1 MRNLIGFLAAI
12 SVGALS
18 TTAFAADP
26 PAPSA
31 ASSTSTS
38 ATTTPDKSADAKT
51 TSSTSD
57 GKVKLVAGDEAAD
70 KQLKRLKAAGYKP
83 EMRGGEVVFCR
94 REAQLGSRFET
105 KKCSTAEVLERQMT
119 AAQEITSQTQ
129 RNATM
134 INPSGK

>member
-18 TTAFAADP
+18 TTAFATDP

-31 ASSTSTS
+31 ASATSTS
-38 ATTTPDKSADAKT
+38 ATTPDKSAEAKT

-57 GKVKLVAGDEAAD
+57 SKLKLVAGDEAAD

-94 REAQLGSRFET
+94 KEAQLGSRFE
-105 KKCSTAEVLERQMT
+105 KKMCNTAEALEQQMNS
-119 AAQEITSQTQ
+119 AQEMASQAQ
-129 RNATM
+129 RNST
-134 INPSGK
+134 ISPRGN

>member
-18 TTAFAADP
+18 TTAFATDP
-26 PAPSA
+26 PASPA
-31 ASSTSTS
+31 TSSSTS

-57 GKVKLVAGDEAAD
+57 GKVKLVAGDDAAD

-94 REAQLGSRFET
+94 KEAQLGSRFER
-105 KKCSTAEVLERQMT
+105 KMCNTAEALEQQMNS
-119 AAQEITSQTQ
+119 AQEMPSQAQ
-129 RNATM
+129 RNSTVSPRG
-134 INPSGK
+134 N

>member
-18 TTAFAADP
+18 TTAFATDP

-38 ATTTPDKSADAKT
+38 ATTTPDKSTDAKT

-94 REAQLGSRFET
+94 KEAVLGSRFE
-105 KKCSTAEVLERQMT
+105 KKMCNTAEALDQQMNS
-119 AAQEITSQTQ
+119 AQEMASQAQ
-129 RNATM
+129 RNST
-134 INPSGK
+134 ISPRGN